1 MADDGF
7 GRQWIIE
14 KAKEVLESYGGQVTV
29 RQLHYRLV
37 AIGMPNTQQ
46 HYKRV
51 VDAMTVARWDGEVE
65 FEDFL
70 DREREVCGSTH
81 AEPTDLDDK
90 IESAKHQVHA
100 WMENYSKNR
109 WENQPKYVEVWIE
122 KKALQGV
129 FERPCL
135 FKRVALFACKGYPS
149 LTALSEA
156 RDRFSEAESR
166 GQEPVIIYFGDHDPS
181 GDDIPRSVQDNLA
194 RMGVDVTVERVA
206 LTKDQVI
213 EWGLPAA
220 PTKSTDSRSAGWDGV
235 GQVELDA
242 VEPDKL
248 KEMVEEAIMLHFDR
262 VKRDELG
269 VQEAEETEVYRAAL
283 KEYVENMTFDDDDD
297 DDDQDDDDDDD
308 DGDSFT
314 CDECSEKTDNDIECF
329 DCGTSLCGDCSICS
343 DDDDR
348 VRCQSCDTAHS
359 EKDE

>member
-51 VDAMTVARWDGEVE
+51 ASAMTVARWDGEVE

-70 DREREVCGSTH
+70 DREREVYGETK
-81 AEPTDLDDK
+81 AEPTDVDEK
-90 IESAKHQVHA
+90 IDEAKRQVRA
-100 WMENYSKNR
+100 WMNNYSKNK

-129 FERPCL
+129 FEKPCL

-156 RDRFSEAESR
+156 RDRFIEAEDR

-181 GDDIPRSVQDNLA
+181 GDDIPRSIQENLS
-194 RMGVDVTVERVA
+194 RMGVEVEVERVA
-206 LTKDQVI
+206 LTKEQVQ
-213 EWGLPAA
+213 EWGLPPA
-220 PTKSTDSRSAGWDGV
+220 PTKQTDSRAAGWDGL

-242 VEPDKL
+242 VEPETL
-248 KEMVEEAIMLHFDR
+248 KDMVKKAINSHFDTEYYN
-262 VKRDELG
+262 DLN
-269 VQEAEETEVYRAAL
+269 VQAIEETDKYRDAL
-283 KEYVENMTFDDDDD
+283 KDYVENMTFDDDEDD
-297 DDDQDDDDDDD
+297 DDS
-308 DGDSFT
+308 G
-314 CDECSEKTDNDIECF
+314 
-329 DCGTSLCGDCSICS
+329 
-343 DDDDR
+343 
-348 VRCQSCDTAHS
+348 
-359 EKDE
+359 